1 MNRYKYQLN
10 KTVLEMMIDD
20 DAGGVIAPT
29 DVVLSIDD
37 SSNRSIQSNTEKNDV
52 KKFDN
57 EHNVCVHHNS
67 YVEGDDKDRFQARE
81 DYTINETI
89 MIPNNINNNSINN
102 NNYNNN
108 NQANNKN
115 NNQANNKNIA
125 YTNLPSHGNN
135 TNEEGIDQVNTQSN
149 SSIPTQSNTNRW
161 QWMERL
167 GVTLLETVDRI
178 GTGYLLHS
186 IHVMIV
192 IDEMIVYTCIHV
204 MIVIIDLKLFCVYI
218 SN

>member
-1 MNRYKYQLN
+1 
-10 KTVLEMMIDD
+10 MMIDD

-37 SSNRSIQSNTEKNDV
+37 SSDRSIQSKTGKNNV

-57 EHNVCVHHNS
+57 EHNVCVHHDS
-67 YVEGDDKDRFQARE
+67 YVEGDDKDRVQAGV
-81 DYTINETI
+81 DYTINEPI
-89 MIPNNINNNSINN
+89 MLPNNNIINN
-102 NNYNNN
+102 
-108 NQANNKN
+108 N

-135 TNEEGIDQVNTQSN
+135 TNEEGINQVTLRNEIDTDSSTPQNTQSN
-149 SSIPTQSNTNRW
+149 SSIPTQSNANRW

-178 GTGYLLHS
+178 GTDYLLLG

-192 IDEMIVYTCIHV
+192 MDV
-204 MIVIIDLKLFCVYI
+204 KLFCIYI
-218 SN
+218 SY

>member
-1 MNRYKYQLN
+1 
-10 KTVLEMMIDD
+10 MMIDD

-52 KKFDN
+52 KKFGN
-57 EHNVCVHHNS
+57 EHNACVHHNS
-67 YVEGDDKDRFQARE
+67 YVEGDDKDQFQARE
-81 DYTINETI
+81 DYTINEPI
-89 MIPNNINNNSINN
+89 MIPNNISNNNNINN
-102 NNYNNN
+102 NKNNN
-108 NQANNKN
+108 N

-135 TNEEGIDQVNTQSN
+135 TNEEGIDQATPQNTQSN
-149 SSIPTQSNTNRW
+149 SSIPTQSNANRW

-178 GTGYLLHS
+178 GT
-186 IHVMIV
+186 
-192 IDEMIVYTCIHV
+192 
-204 MIVIIDLKLFCVYI
+204 
-218 SN
+218 N